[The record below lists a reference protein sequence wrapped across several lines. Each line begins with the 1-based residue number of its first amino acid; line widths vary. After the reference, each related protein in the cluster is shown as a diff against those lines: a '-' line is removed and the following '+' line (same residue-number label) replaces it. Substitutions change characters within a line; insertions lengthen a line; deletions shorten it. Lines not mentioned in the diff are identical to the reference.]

1 MKTLRVVAA
10 IIEKDEKILIA
21 QRLKG
26 EFAGLWE
33 FPGGKIE
40 EDETPEQALIREIN
54 EEFDTELNINKLL
67 TTVEHQYDTFYLI
80 MDCFICTIKT
90 GNLVLHDH
98 MAYKWINPHVE
109 NIDWVPADVKVIN
122 AYLNI
127 KINKYGNIKS

>member
-10 IIEKDEKILIA
+10 IIEKNEKILIA

-40 EDETPEQALIREIN
+40 EGETPEQALIREIE
-54 EEFDTELNINKLL
+54 EEFDTELNIEKYL
-67 TTVEHQYDTFYLI
+67 TTVEHQYDSFYLV
-80 MDCFICTIKT
+80 MDCFICSIKS
-90 GNLVLHDH
+90 GNLTLHDH

-122 AYLNI
+122 AYLE
-127 KINKYGNIKS
+127 NKNK

>member
-10 IIEKDEKILIA
+10 IIEKDDQILIA

-40 EDETPEQALIREIN
+40 EGETPEQALVREIE
-54 EEFDTELNINKLL
+54 EEFDTELNVNNLL

-80 MDCFICTIKT
+80 MDCFICSIKS
-90 GNLVLHDH
+90 GDLVLHDH

-109 NIDWVPADVKVIN
+109 NIDWVPADIKVIN
-122 AYLNI
+122 AYLEY
-127 KINKYGNIKS
+127 KNK

>member
-40 EDETPEQALIREIN
+40 ESETPEQALIREIE
-54 EEFDTELNINKLL
+54 EEFDTELNIEKYL
-67 TTVEHQYDTFYLI
+67 TTVEHQYDSFYLI
-80 MDCFICTIKT
+80 MDCFICTIKS
-90 GNLVLHDH
+90 GDLILHDH
-98 MAYKWINPHVE
+98 MAYRIIDPKEN

-122 AYLNI
+122 SYKEYKGI
-127 KINKYGNIKS
+127 

>member
-1 MKTLRVVAA
+1 MKTLHVVAA
-10 IIEKDEKILIA
+10 IIENNGKILIA

-33 FPGGKIE
+33 FPGGKVE
-40 EDETPEQALIREIN
+40 ENESQEQALIREIE
-54 EEFDTELNINKLL
+54 EEFDTELNVSELL
-67 TTVEHQYDTFYLI
+67 TTVEHQYDSFYLI
-80 MDCFICTIKT
+80 MDCFICSIKS

-122 AYLNI
+122 AYLEY
-127 KINKYGNIKS
+127 KNK

>member
-1 MKTLRVVAA
+1 MKTLHVVAA
-10 IIEKDEKILIA
+10 IIEKEDKILIA

-40 EDETPEQALIREIN
+40 AGESPEQALIREIE
-54 EEFDTELNINKLL
+54 EEFDTELNIEKYL
-67 TTVEHQYDTFYLI
+67 TTVEHQYDSFYLI
-80 MDCFICTIKT
+80 MDCFICSIKS

-109 NIDWVPADVKVIN
+109 DIDWVPADVKVIN
-122 AYLNI
+122 AYLKHKN
-127 KINKYGNIKS
+127 

>member
-122 AYLNI
+122 AYLEY
-127 KINKYGNIKS
+127 KNK

>member
-10 IIEKDEKILIA
+10 ILEKEGRILIA

-40 EDETPEQALIREIN
+40 EGESPEQALIREIE
-54 EEFDTELNINKLL
+54 EEFDTEINVNKLL
-67 TTVEHQYDTFYLI
+67 TTVEHQYDAFYLV
-80 MDCFICTIKT
+80 MDCFICSIKS

-98 MAYKWINPHVE
+98 MAYKWINPHVD
-109 NIDWVPADVKVIN
+109 NINWVPADIKVIK
-122 AYLNI
+122 AYLEYKNR
-127 KINKYGNIKS
+127 

>member
-40 EDETPEQALIREIN
+40 EGETPEQALIREIE
-54 EEFDTELNINKLL
+54 EEFDTELNIEKYL
-67 TTVEHQYDTFYLI
+67 TTVEHQYDSFYLI

-90 GNLVLHDH
+90 GDLILHDQ
-98 MAYKWINPHVE
+98 MAYRIIDPKE
-109 NIDWVPADVKVIN
+109 SDIDWVPADVKVIN
-122 AYLNI
+122 SYKEYKGI
-127 KINKYGNIKS
+127 